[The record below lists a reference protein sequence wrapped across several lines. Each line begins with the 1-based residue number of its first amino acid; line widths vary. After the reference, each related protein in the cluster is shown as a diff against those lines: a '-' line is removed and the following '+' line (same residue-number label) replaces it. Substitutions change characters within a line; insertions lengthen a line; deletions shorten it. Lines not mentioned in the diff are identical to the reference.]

1 MKKIKSSQNR
11 VSALPALCALL
22 LAAGCAVGPHHKA
35 PEVATPET
43 FRGEKG
49 ANDKS
54 FADLPWW
61 EIYRDPTLFGLI
73 KVATEENIDLRIAL
87 SRVEIARQN
96 HRAAVWSLFP
106 TIGVQAGVGESLGQ
120 PNIPSVYPLQSATG
134 TFGAGVGA
142 SWEPDVWGR
151 LRRITEVAQYQM
163 EAADEDRRGVYI
175 ALVGD
180 VADLYFTLSAI
191 DQQKSYADRA
201 VATRSDTL
209 TLFSQRA
216 SGGVGNDLEVARAR
230 ASLKQAEA
238 ATTQLDLARITNEN
252 AINYLLARPPG
263 PIENRASLEQLKEP
277 PAIPAGLPSTLL
289 QRRPDIRF
297 TEKRLLAANAQIG
310 AEMADFFP
318 KFELTGFLGVVSPD
332 LQQAQFA
339 RGGVG
344 LFSWTLPFLGGER
357 ERAEYDRAKATFE
370 LTAAEYE
377 RSVVNA
383 FREVA
388 NSLAEV
394 QTLRDRRAAV
404 QEVVD
409 ALDAALRLAVDRY
422 RGGVANYLDVLTVQE
437 QLLVSQLD
445 LATLAGQQ
453 LSAVARLYRNLGGG
467 WVLED
472 EEDEDG
478 KSTKTMKK
486 SDKGPSK
493 KKG

>member
-1 MKKIKSSQNR
+1 
-11 VSALPALCALL
+11 
-22 LAAGCAVGPHHKA
+22 
-35 PEVATPET
+35 
-43 FRGEKG
+43 
-49 ANDKS
+49 
-54 FADLPWW
+54 
-61 EIYRDPTLFGLI
+61 
-73 KVATEENIDLRIAL
+73 
-87 SRVEIARQN
+87 
-96 HRAAVWSLFP
+96 
-106 TIGVQAGVGESLGQ
+106 
-120 PNIPSVYPLQSATG
+120 
-134 TFGAGVGA
+134 
-142 SWEPDVWGR
+142 
-151 LRRITEVAQYQM
+151 
-163 EAADEDRRGVYI
+163 
-175 ALVGD
+175 
-180 VADLYFTLSAI
+180 
-191 DQQKSYADRA
+191 
-201 VATRSDTL
+201 
-209 TLFSQRA
+209 
-216 SGGVGNDLEVARAR
+216 
-230 ASLKQAEA
+230 
-238 ATTQLDLARITNEN
+238 
-252 AINYLLARPPG
+252 
-263 PIENRASLEQLKEP
+263 
-277 PAIPAGLPSTLL
+277 
-289 QRRPDIRF
+289 
-297 TEKRLLAANAQIG
+297 
-310 AEMADFFP
+310 
-318 KFELTGFLGVVSPD
+318 
-332 LQQAQFA
+332 
-339 RGGVG
+339 
-344 LFSWTLPFLGGER
+344 
-357 ERAEYDRAKATFE
+357 E